1 MRSPR
6 PKVNM
11 LQQLGLECACCGQI
25 YHPDK
30 ALEDG
35 FEASV
40 FGAEQYVVCPICGMN
55 VPDDLRGENYKTRWK
70 RATIRMLLT
79 PNVHL
84 LVALSLLMEGRSTP
98 VADKFFGLSLTNC
111 TPSIPIKAYS
121 SCSVPEIRS
130 WNLCVGT

>member
-1 MRSPR
+1 
-6 PKVNM
+6 M

-98 VADKFFGLSLTNC
+98 VADKFFGALVDKLHAQYPNKSL
-111 TPSIPIKAYS
+111 
-121 SCSVPEIRS
+121 PELLGAGNQVLEFVRRD
-130 WNLCVGT
+130 LKQD